1 MTATTTTGYALAGPC
16 GLLSRALEEVGEP
29 DLPPL
34 TGPGVGSPEVL
45 ELSVLFKPA
54 ECAVVARP

>member
-1 MTATTTTGYALAGPC
+1 MAGPC